1 LTQPAILHPLP
12 LSVPAV
18 PPDFRHP
25 GSAKPGGLSQVTT
38 VETVLLDLTEINR
51 LPLFGLDV
59 GALLLVGT

>member
-1 LTQPAILHPLP
+1 
-12 LSVPAV
+12 
-18 PPDFRHP
+18 
-25 GSAKPGGLSQVTT
+25 LSQVTT